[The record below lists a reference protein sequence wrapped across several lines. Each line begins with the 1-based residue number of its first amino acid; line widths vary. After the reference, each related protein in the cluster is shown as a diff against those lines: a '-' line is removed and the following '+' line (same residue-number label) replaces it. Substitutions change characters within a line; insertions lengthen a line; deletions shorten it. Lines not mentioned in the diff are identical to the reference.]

1 MPIALARGSRGIIII
16 IIIGPDV
23 DLESPVPKS
32 APQRREIR

>member
-1 MPIALARGSRGIIII
+1 MPIALARGSRGII